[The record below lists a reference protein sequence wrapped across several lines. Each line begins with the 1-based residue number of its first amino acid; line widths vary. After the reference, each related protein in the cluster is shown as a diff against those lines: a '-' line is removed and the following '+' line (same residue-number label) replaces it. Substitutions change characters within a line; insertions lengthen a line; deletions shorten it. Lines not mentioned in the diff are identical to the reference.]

1 MVHIIPESGFANT
14 YLIEEDAGLIA
25 VDVGSIGAAQEVATY
40 CTGATAPGPTTS
52 RRTPLSIA
60 APANP

>member
-25 VDVGSIGAAQEVATY
+25 VDVAASERLRKSQH
-40 CTGATAPGPTTS
+40 TAPG
-52 RRTPLSIA
+52 RRLRGRRLRAELPYLSLR
-60 APANP
+60 PANP